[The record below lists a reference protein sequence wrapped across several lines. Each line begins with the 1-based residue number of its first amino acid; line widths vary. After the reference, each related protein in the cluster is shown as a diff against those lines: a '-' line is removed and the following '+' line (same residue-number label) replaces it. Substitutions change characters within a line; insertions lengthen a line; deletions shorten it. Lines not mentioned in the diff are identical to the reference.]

1 MGHTSH
7 LSGHGRYRDQLVII
21 SGIPKSINFSDPE
34 DKAPHDRMV
43 ALVEQM
49 PEIRF
54 LPSGKRQ
61 IQEEL
66 IRVLRCLNKKLQD
79 AKLEPAMTLH
89 IPVVFFQAS

>member
-1 MGHTSH
+1 
-7 LSGHGRYRDQLVII
+7 
-21 SGIPKSINFSDPE
+21 
-34 DKAPHDRMV
+34 MV

-49 PEIRF
+49 SEIRF
-54 LPSGKRQ
+54 LLSGKRQ

-89 IPVVFFQAS
+89 IPVVLF